1 MIEKLDTYFQITPEP
16 RISELFKKDPNR
28 LDKYSIR
35 LDSGDHFLF
44 FDFSKNLIED
54 ETFEMLLALAK
65 EKHVF
70 EKIQEMFN
78 GEKINT
84 TEDRAVLHI
93 ALRNRSNRSI
103 FVDGKDVMP
112 DVNAVLEKMRIFVN
126 RVRSGEW
133 KGYTGKPIHDVINI
147 GIGGSD
153 LGPQMVSLAL
163 TPYANAEHISVHYI
177 SNVDGTHAAE
187 VFKRINPETCLFIVA
202 SKTFTTQVCIIL
214 FLFPCLFVCF
224 GDGVFSTFL
233 YIY

>member
-16 RISELFKKDPNR
+16 RIEQLFVKDPNR
-28 LDKYSIR
+28 LDKYSIK
-35 LDSGDHFLF
+35 LETDPHFLF

-70 EKIQEMFN
+70 NKIQDMFD
-78 GEKINT
+78 GEKINS
-84 TEDRAVLHI
+84 TEERAVLHI
-93 ALRNRSNRSI
+93 ALRNRSNRPI
-103 FVDGKDVMP
+103 LVDGKDVMP
-112 DVNAVLEKMRIFVN
+112 DVNAVLEKLSGFVN
-126 RVRSGEW
+126 RVRSGDW

-163 TPYANAEHISVHYI
+163 TPYANPEKLKVHYI

-187 VFKRINPETCLFIVA
+187 VLKIIDPETCLFIVT
-202 SKTFTTQVCIIL
+202 SKTFTTQV
-214 FLFPCLFVCF
+214 
-224 GDGVFSTFL
+224 
-233 YIY
+233 